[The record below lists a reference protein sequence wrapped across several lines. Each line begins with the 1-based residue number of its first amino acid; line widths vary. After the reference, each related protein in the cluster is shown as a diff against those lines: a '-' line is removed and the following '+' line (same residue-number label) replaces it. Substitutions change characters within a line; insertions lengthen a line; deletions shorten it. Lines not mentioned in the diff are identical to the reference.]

1 MQLLILSRMFAT
13 IVLFGPHKDW
23 EDKQDNSPI

>member
-23 EDKQDNSPI
+23 EDKQDNFPI